1 MIEIRIHGRGAQGAV
16 TSAQVLA
23 VAAFYDG
30 KVSQAFPMFG
40 SERCG
45 APVESF
51 VRISEEKIDI
61 RSQVYKP
68 DYAIVLDPTLINS
81 VNVSRGL
88 KELLLVNTKKDLK
101 IKGNFEVYCI
111 DVTSVAMEII
121 GKPFVNIAMLG
132 AFSALTNLVSLD
144 SILKAIEDVFELK
157 PEVVKKNKEVVKE
170 IYRKVK
176 NEKREI

>member
-30 KVSQAFPMFG
+30 KQSQAFPTFG
-40 SERCG
+40 AERCG

-51 VRISEEKIDI
+51 VRVSDEKINI
-61 RSQVYKP
+61 REQIYKP
-68 DYAIVLDPTLINS
+68 DYAIVLDPTLINV
-81 VNVSRGL
+81 VNVVEGL
-88 KELLLVNTKKDLK
+88 KGLLLVNTKKDLK
-101 IKGNFEVYCI
+101 LKGNFKVYSL
-111 DVTSVAMEII
+111 DVTSIAMRII
-121 GKPFVNIAMLG
+121 GKPFVNIAILG

-157 PEVVKKNKEVVKE
+157 PEVVNKNKKVVKE
-170 IYRKVK
+170 VYKKVK
-176 NEKREI
+176 NEKEI